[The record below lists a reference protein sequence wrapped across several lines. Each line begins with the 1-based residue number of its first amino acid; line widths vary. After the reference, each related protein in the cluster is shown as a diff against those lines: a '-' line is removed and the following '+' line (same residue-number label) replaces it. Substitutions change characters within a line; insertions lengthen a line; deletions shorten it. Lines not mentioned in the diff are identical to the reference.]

1 MAWTIKFSRK
11 ALKDAKKLRSA
22 NLADNVNRLIEVLKQ
37 DPYRPLKKLSG
48 NLQGYYSRRINIQ
61 HRLVY
66 SIDEENKIVKVFL
79 FGRIMGNKKRC
90 ITMKKHIQVL

>member
-22 NLADNVNRLIEVLKQ
+22 NLATNVNRLIEVLKQ
-37 DPYRPLKKLSG
+37 NPYLPPCKKLSG
-48 NLQGYYSRRINIQ
+48 DLQGYYSRRINIQ

-66 SIDEENKIVKVFL
+66 SIDEKNKIVKVVSVWSHY
-79 FGRIMGNKKRC
+79 GE
-90 ITMKKHIQVL
+90 

>member
-1 MAWTIKFSRK
+1 MAWTIKFSRQ

-37 DPYRPLKKLSG
+37 DPYRPHLKKLSG

-66 SIDEENKIVKVFL
+66 SIDEENKIVRVVSVWSHY
-79 FGRIMGNKKRC
+79 GE
-90 ITMKKHIQVL
+90 